1 MKVKHEESVEAKKLR
16 DLKALE
22 DAKKK

>member
-22 DAKKK
+22 DARKR